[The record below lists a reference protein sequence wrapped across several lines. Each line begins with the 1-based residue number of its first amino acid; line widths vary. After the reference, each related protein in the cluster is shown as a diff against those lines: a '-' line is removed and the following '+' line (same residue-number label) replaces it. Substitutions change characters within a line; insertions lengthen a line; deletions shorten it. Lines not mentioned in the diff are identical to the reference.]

1 MLHLKRPL
9 VFLDLETT
17 GTDVAKDRIVEIA
30 FVKVFPDQSVE
41 TIPEF
46 RDTKF
51 IINPGISIPLES
63 SLVHGIYD
71 ADVKN
76 APLFSDCAP
85 MLSDFIE
92 GCDLAGYN
100 SNKFDIP
107 LLAEEFLR
115 VGIPFTLDGRNTVDV
130 QILFHKLEPRNLTA
144 AYKYYTGGTLENAH
158 AALVDT
164 QATYEVFK
172 GMYEKYKDDER
183 ALPNTIEEVE
193 ALSSYGKRADLIG
206 NLQYNEEGD
215 MIFGFGKHKGAKV
228 ADVLTREPGYFGWM
242 MNADFPLYTKEVL
255 RKFRNN
261 MMA

>member
-30 FVKVFPDQSVE
+30 FVKVFPDQTQE

-46 RDTKF
+46 KDTKF
-51 IINPGISIPLES
+51 LINPGMPIPIES

-71 ADVKN
+71 ADVKG

-85 MLSDFIE
+85 MLNDFIE

-130 QILFHKLEPRNLTA
+130 QILFHKLEPRNLSA
-144 AYKYYTGGTLENAH
+144 AFKYYTGGTLENAH
-158 AALVDT
+158 AALIDT

-183 ALPNTIEEVE
+183 ALPTTIEEIE

-206 NLQYNEEGD
+206 NLQFNEEGD
-215 MIFGFGKHKGAKV
+215 MVFGFGKHKGVKV

-261 MMA
+261 MMV

>member
-30 FVKVFPDQSVE
+30 FVKVFPDGAVE
-41 TIPEF
+41 TLPKEKGKRF
-46 RDTKF
+46 L
-51 IINPGISIPLES
+51 INPGIPIPIES
-63 SLVHGIYD
+63 SEVHGVYD
-71 ADVKN
+71 ADVEDVGV
-76 APLFSDCAP
+76 FSKHAP
-85 MLSDFIE
+85 MLNDFIE

-130 QILFHKLEPRNLTA
+130 QILFHKLEPRNLSA
-144 AYKYYTGGTLENAH
+144 AFKYYTGGTLENAH
-158 AALVDT
+158 AALIDT

-183 ALPNTIEEVE
+183 ALPTTIEEIE

-215 MIFGFGKHKGAKV
+215 MVFGFGKHKGVKV

-261 MMA
+261 MMV

>member
-17 GTDVAKDRIVEIA
+17 GTEVAKDRIVEIA
-30 FVKVFPDQSVE
+30 FIKVMPDGSNQ
-41 TIPEF
+41 TLPEF
-46 RDTKF
+46 KDTRF
-51 IINPGISIPLES
+51 LINPGMPIPLES
-63 SLVHGIYD
+63 SMVHGIYD

-76 APLFSDCAP
+76 APLFSDCAA
-85 MLSDFIE
+85 MLNEFID
-92 GCDLAGYN
+92 GCDLAGFN

-115 VGIPFTLDGRNTVDV
+115 AGIPFTLDGRNTVDV
-130 QILFHKLEPRNLTA
+130 QVLFHKLEPRNLSA

-158 AALVDT
+158 AALIDT
-164 QATYEVFK
+164 QATFEVFK
-172 GMYEKYKDDER
+172 GMFEKYKDEER
-183 ALPNTIEEVE
+183 ALPNNIEEIE
-193 ALSSYGKRADLIG
+193 ALSTYGKRADLIG
-206 NLQYNEEGD
+206 NLQFNELGE
-215 MIFGFGKHKGAKV
+215 MVFGFGKHKGVKV
-228 ADVLTREPGYFGWM
+228 EEVLTREPGYYSWM

>member
-30 FVKVFPDQSVE
+30 FVKVMPDGAVE
-41 TIPEF
+41 TLPKISGERF
-46 RDTKF
+46 L
-51 IINPGISIPLES
+51 INPGMPIPIES
-63 SLVHGIYD
+63 SVVHGVYD
-71 ADVKN
+71 TDVEE
-76 APLFSDCAP
+76 AGLFIDHAP
-85 MLSDFIE
+85 MLNDFIE

-115 VGIPFTLDGRNTVDV
+115 VGIPFTLEGRNTVDV
-130 QILFHKLEPRNLTA
+130 QILFHKLEPRNLSA
-144 AYKYYTGGTLENAH
+144 AYKYYTGGILENAH
-158 AALVDT
+158 AALIDT

-215 MIFGFGKHKGAKV
+215 MVFGFGKHKGVKV

>member
-17 GTDVAKDRIVEIA
+17 GTDVASDRIVEIA
-30 FVKVFPDQSVE
+30 FVKVMPDGATESL
-41 TIPEF
+41 PEF
-46 RDTKF
+46 KDTRF
-51 IINPGISIPLES
+51 LINPGRPIPIES
-63 SLVHGIYD
+63 SMVHGVYD

-76 APLFSDCAP
+76 APLFSDCAQ

-92 GCDLAGYN
+92 GCDLAGFN

-115 VGIPFTLDGRNTVDV
+115 AGIPFSLDGRSSVDV
-130 QILFHKLEPRNLTA
+130 QVLFHKLEPRNLSA

-158 AALVDT
+158 AALIDT
-164 QATYEVFK
+164 QATYEIFK
-172 GMYEKYKDDER
+172 GMFEKYKDEER
-183 ALPNTIEEVE
+183 ALPTTIEEIE
-193 ALSSYGKRADLIG
+193 TLSSYGKRADLIG
-206 NLQYNEEGD
+206 NLQYNEEGE
-215 MIFGFGKHKGAKV
+215 MVFGFGKHKGAKV
-228 ADVLTREPGYFGWM
+228 ADVLTSEPGYFGWM

>member
-30 FVKVFPDQSVE
+30 FVKVMPDGAVE
-41 TIPEF
+41 TLPKEKGKRF
-46 RDTKF
+46 L
-51 IINPGISIPLES
+51 INPGIPIPIES
-63 SLVHGIYD
+63 SEVHGVYD
-71 ADVKN
+71 ADVEDVGV
-76 APLFSDCAP
+76 FSKHAP
-85 MLSDFIE
+85 MLNDFIE

-130 QILFHKLEPRNLTA
+130 QILFHKLEPRNLSA
-144 AYKYYTGGTLENAH
+144 AFKYYTGGTIENAH

-183 ALPNTIEEVE
+183 ALPTTIEEIE

-215 MIFGFGKHKGAKV
+215 MVFGFGKHKGVKV

-261 MMA
+261 MMV

>member
-1 MLHLKRPL
+1 MP
-9 VFLDLETT
+9 
-17 GTDVAKDRIVEIA
+17 
-30 FVKVFPDQSVE
+30 
-41 TIPEF
+41 IP
-46 RDTKF
+46 
-51 IINPGISIPLES
+51 IES

-76 APLFSDCAP
+76 APLFSDCGP
-85 MLSDFIE
+85 MLNDFIE

-130 QILFHKLEPRNLTA
+130 QILFHKLEPRNLSA
-144 AYKYYTGGTLENAH
+144 AFKYYTGGTLENAH

-183 ALPNTIEEVE
+183 ALRSAEQRAHAGEDGPRHAEREQHGDEAADEEEEELLELEPPCVGLKGGVEQVHRAPLHDAWTRAVEEVQQHRNRRRRHAAEEEEVE
-193 ALSSYGKRADLIG
+193 EGHPRASL
-206 NLQYNEEGD
+206 LVRYC
-215 MIFGFGKHKGAKV
+215 AS
-228 ADVLTREPGYFGWM
+228 AS
-242 MNADFPLYTKEVL
+242 A
-255 RKFRNN
+255 
-261 MMA
+261 